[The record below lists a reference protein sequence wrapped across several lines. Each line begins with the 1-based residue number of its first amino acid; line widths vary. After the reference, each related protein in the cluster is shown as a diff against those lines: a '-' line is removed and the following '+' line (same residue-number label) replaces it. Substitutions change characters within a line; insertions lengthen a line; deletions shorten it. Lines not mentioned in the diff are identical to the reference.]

1 MKRASIVIE
10 KNKPQ
15 LIGGGLVFVL
25 LGLFGCYMYLI
36 TASVVNVVVAKES
49 QQIVSSL
56 QSDITTLES
65 RYMAL
70 QYTIDEQEAQA
81 QGYVA
86 SNNKVFISGNDDT
99 LVVSRTQ

>member
-1 MKRASIVIE
+1 MKKASTVIA
-10 KNKPQ
+10 KHKPQ
-15 LIGGGLVFVL
+15 LIGGGLLFLL

-36 TASVVNVVVAKES
+36 TVSVVNVVVAKES

-65 RYMAL
+65 QYMAL
-70 QYTIDEQEAQA
+70 QYTVNEQEAA
-81 QGYVA
+81 NQGYIA
-86 SNNKVFISGNDDT
+86 SNNKVFISGNDDA